1 MKTKSDGRKARIFAL
16 MQRYNQIGCL
26 LPDEENLDLTNA
38 AAVAEAKLVL
48 AEMAKVKAELDE
60 MLGLP
65 T

>member
-1 MKTKSDGRKARIFAL
+1 MPGEKNDEKARIFAL

>member
-1 MKTKSDGRKARIFAL
+1 MNPDDRKAKFFAL
-16 MQRYNQIGCL
+16 VKRYNQVGSL
-26 LPDEENLDLTNA
+26 LPEEEYLDLTNA

-65 T
+65 M